1 MGNRRH
7 SRSRRRRRAPHSKNI
22 TLITLVLLLVC
33 VTAIPALAWLTAKSV
48 VKNEFQ
54 IGKGDVVINEDI
66 KKEKDTKQDVK
77 FTNTGNVPIYIRA
90 NVSIYWKDADGN
102 MMATVP
108 QPGPDY
114 DITWNL
120 TNSGWVQG
128 ADGCY
133 YYTSP
138 VKENESTPNLIDSVT
153 DIKKRNNYSD
163 GRTFYVDIAAQ
174 SIQADPATAVTE
186 AWGTSNGGSVKG
198 VGNDGV
204 LTIQETAEG
213 GGA

>member
-66 KKEKDTKQDVK
+66 TTVKDTKQNVK
-77 FTNTGNVPIYIRA
+77 FTNNGNVPIYIRA
-90 NVSIYWKDADGN
+90 NVSIYWKDKDGN
-102 MMATVP
+102 IMATVP
-108 QPGPDY
+108 AENTDY
-114 DITWNL
+114 DITWFG
-120 TNSGWVQG
+120 TDSGWVKG
-128 ADGCY
+128 IDGVY
-133 YYTSP
+133 YYTKQLE
-138 VKENESTPNLIDSVT
+138 VGETTPDLIQSVT
-153 DIKKRNNYSD
+153 DKGYKEQYND

-174 SIQADPATAVTE
+174 SIQADPADAVKE
-186 AWGTSNGGSVKG
+186 AWGTSNGGSVTG

-213 GGA
+213 GGE

>member
-66 KKEKDTKQDVK
+66 TTEKDTKKNVK
-77 FTNTGNVPIYIRA
+77 FTNNGNVPIYIRA

-108 QPGPDY
+108 QPGTDY
-114 DITWNL
+114 EITGGSD
-120 TNSGWVQG
+120 TGWVQG
-128 ADGCY
+128 GDGCY
-133 YYTSP
+133 YYTSL
-138 VKENESTPNLIDSVT
+138 VEEGAETPNLIDSVT
-153 DIKKRNNYSD
+153 DKAHRHNYSD

-174 SIQADPATAVTE
+174 SIQADPADAVKE
-186 AWGTSNGGSVKG
+186 AWGTSNGGSVTG

-204 LTIQETAEG
+204 LIIQKTAEG

>member
-54 IGKGDVVINEDI
+54 IGNGDVVINETTNDSV
-66 KKEKDTKQDVK
+66 KQNVN
-77 FTNTGNVPIYIRA
+77 FTNNGNVPIYIRA

-108 QPGPDY
+108 QPEEDY

-120 TNSGWVQG
+120 TNPGWVQG
-128 ADGCY
+128 DDGCY
-133 YYTSP
+133 YYTSS
-138 VKENESTPNLIDSVT
+138 VGENDSTPNLIESVT
-153 DIKKRNNYSD
+153 DKAHRRNYSD

-174 SIQADPATAVTE
+174 SIQADPADAVKE
-186 AWGTSNGGSVKG
+186 AWGTSNGGSVTG
-198 VGNDGV
+198 VGDDGV
-204 LTIQETAEG
+204 LTIQKTAEG